1 LVSDVE
7 LIDLN
12 KVGKNSHLDHNWV
25 KYRKQNQKGERY
37 FTRYN
42 QSNSEEEGGD
52 NHAGGSSEGSSA
64 NELELSSFDVS
75 GGSSDGAFGSPDILS
90 IASFEVEISVIGLEE
105 GESELS
111 ASVGTSIGSPRIKSI
126 HSFFKDDIRISGG
139 IFSDCFVG
147 NGGLDH
153 VEFSSA

>member
-42 QSNSEEEGGD
+42 QSNSEEEGSD
-52 NHAGGSSEGSSA
+52 NHAGGSGEGSSA
-64 NELELSSFDVS
+64 NELKFISFDMLINYRENAKS
-75 GGSSDGAFGSPDILS
+75 GPD
-90 IASFEVEISVIGLEE
+90 
-105 GESELS
+105 
-111 ASVGTSIGSPRIKSI
+111 
-126 HSFFKDDIRISGG
+126 
-139 IFSDCFVG
+139 
-147 NGGLDH
+147 
-153 VEFSSA
+153 